1 MRRTSLAIAGL
12 GKHRRRFPGGAEV
25 DLVAGEGVEEL
36 RSGRKLTPQ
45 HVDAE
50 AGEGGFQT
58 LTGFQDPEAAGSAGS
73 QCAVRDRPRLRWRMP
88 AAAQAGGGGFDQPE
102 VSELGAQG
110 MPADPNS
117 AAAWLWL
124 SSQCAMAWRIRA
136 LVTRCHSGSPGSA
149 SWWRIKS
156 SSSRSL
162 AGAGASL
169 SVARRSWAGLI
180 SSSLLRSTALCR
192 VFSSSRILPGHE

>member
-1 MRRTSLAIAGL
+1 MSLVLRDDHRHAARRRRLPRHVHQFAIAGL
-12 GKHRRRFPGGAEV
+12 GKHRRRFSGGAEV

-50 AGEGGFQT
+50 AGEGGFQA
-58 LTGFQDPEAAGSAGS
+58 LTGFQDPEAAEALVANAQFAIGPGCVGDARGGAGGRRRLLIS
-73 QCAVRDRPRLRWRMP
+73 PRLASWVRKVCR
-88 AAAQAGGGGFDQPE
+88 
-102 VSELGAQG
+102 LI
-110 MPADPNS
+110 PNS

-156 SSSRSL
+156 SSS
-162 AGAGASL
+162 
-169 SVARRSWAGLI
+169 
-180 SSSLLRSTALCR
+180 
-192 VFSSSRILPGHE
+192 